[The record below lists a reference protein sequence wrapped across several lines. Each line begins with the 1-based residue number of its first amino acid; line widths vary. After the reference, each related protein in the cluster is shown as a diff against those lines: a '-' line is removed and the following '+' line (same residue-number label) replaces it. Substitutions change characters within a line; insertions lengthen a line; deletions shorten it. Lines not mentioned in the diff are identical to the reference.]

1 MAILV
6 VDSEPLMHRYVRLVL
21 GKHGFQTLEAPDGP
35 TALKEV
41 RSKPDQ
47 ISLLMIHIDA
57 MGSSGGIQLA
67 RSVRA
72 EYPHIP
78 VLFTSALNHSL
89 EGLQLVVPGCRF
101 LQKPFSPTALRSAI
115 RELLGGT
122 G

>member
-6 VDSEPLMHRYVRLVL
+6 VDSAAQVRGCVRAILE
-21 GKHGFQTLEAPDGP
+21 KHGYQSREAPDGP

-47 ISLLMIHIDA
+47 ISLIVTHIDA
-57 MGSSGGIQLA
+57 RNGSPGIQLA
-67 RSVRA
+67 QSVRA
-72 EYPHIP
+72 EYPHMP
-78 VLFTSALNHSL
+78 VLFTSALDHSL

-101 LQKPFSPTALRSAI
+101 LLKPFTAPALLSAI
-115 RELLGGT
+115 RELLAGT